1 MNPRKGTLGQGWS
14 FPFGFDSANGQVALS
29 SDEQNIRE
37 CISIILS
44 TRPGERQMMPSFGCR
59 IHELLFA
66 PNTAGTAT
74 MVAHHVSEAL
84 TRWEPRIEVIDVRS
98 FPESNGSLRV
108 QVDYVINATNSRQSV
123 STNISNGSR

>member
-1 MNPRKGTLGQGWS
+1 
-14 FPFGFDSANGQVALS
+14 
-29 SDEQNIRE
+29 
-37 CISIILS
+37 
-44 TRPGERQMMPSFGCR
+44 MMPSFGCR

-84 TRWEPRIEVIDVRS
+84 LRWEPRIEVIDVRS

>member
-29 SDEQNIRE
+29 SDEHNIRE

-66 PNTAGTAT
+66 PNTAEHRYSGRSPRLRG
-74 MVAHHVSEAL
+74 AHAL
-84 TRWEPRIEVIDVRS
+84 GAAD
-98 FPESNGSLRV
+98 
-108 QVDYVINATNSRQSV
+108 
-123 STNISNGSR
+123 